1 MSNFFKSI
9 SEKEF
14 KNKVSIKVNNILEG
28 FDRYNSGLL
37 EYKDEENFSE
47 KEKAFINFF
56 NDALRI
62 NDGEAIIDLYIKEL
76 SDENKE
82 ILLNSLD
89 KKDRELLKSSLEEN
103 ELKSVYFEVE
113 SKEIISLITRL
124 NTRELFFCT
133 VYFINKPITIWGNY
147 GLSFPMLFNEK
158 AIFDIYENL
167 AKKNN
172 LEVRGVIFK

>member
-1 MSNFFKSI
+1 MSGFLKSI
-9 SEKEF
+9 SEEEF
-14 KNKVSIKVNNILEG
+14 KDKASIRVNNILEG

-56 NDALRI
+56 YDALRV
-62 NDGEAIIDLYIKEL
+62 NNGKAIIDLYIKEL
-76 SDENKE
+76 SDEDKE
-82 ILLNSLD
+82 MLLNSLD
-89 KKDRELLKSSLEEN
+89 EKDRELLKNSIEGEKI
-103 ELKSVYFEVE
+103 KSVYFEIE

-133 VYFINKPITIWGNY
+133 VYFIEKPMTIWGNY
-147 GLSFPMLFNEK
+147 GFSFPMLFNEK
-158 AIFDIYENL
+158 SIFDIYEIL